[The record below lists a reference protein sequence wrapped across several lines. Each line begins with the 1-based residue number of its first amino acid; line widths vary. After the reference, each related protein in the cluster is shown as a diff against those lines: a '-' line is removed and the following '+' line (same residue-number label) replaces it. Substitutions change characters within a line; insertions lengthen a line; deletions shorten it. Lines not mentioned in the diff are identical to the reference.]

1 MFKEKTKSIMS
12 NRTKKTLLVLGV
24 GLITGMAA
32 GVILG
37 VLYAPDKGVETRRR
51 LKSQARDL
59 EDKIPDKFENVRNNE
74 RKEKS
79 ETRHNVAEVV

>member
-1 MFKEKTKSIMS
+1 MS
-12 NRTKKTLLVLGV
+12 NRTKKTLLVLGA

-59 EDKIPDKFENVRNNE
+59 EDKILDKFENVRNNE

>member
-1 MFKEKTKSIMS
+1 MS

-59 EDKIPDKFENVRNNE
+59 EDKILDKFVNVRNNE

>member
-1 MFKEKTKSIMS
+1 MS

-59 EDKIPDKFENVRNNE
+59 EDKILDKFENVRNNE

>member
-1 MFKEKTKSIMS
+1 MS
-12 NRTKKTLLVLGV
+12 NRTKKTLLILGA

-37 VLYAPDKGVETRRR
+37 VLYAPDKGIETRRR

-59 EDKIPDKFENVRNNE
+59 EDKILDKFENVRNNE